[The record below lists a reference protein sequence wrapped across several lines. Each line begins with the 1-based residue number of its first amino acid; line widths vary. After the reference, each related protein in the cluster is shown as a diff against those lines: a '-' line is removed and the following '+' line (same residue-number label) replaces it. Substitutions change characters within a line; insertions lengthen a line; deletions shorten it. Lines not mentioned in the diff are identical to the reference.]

1 MDTEYAILNYIQEN
15 YKSLM
20 FDNITRVLA
29 YLGSMSM
36 IWVVLTIICLIVKKY
51 RRVGIS
57 LAANF
62 IFNAVAANVIIKTI
76 VARPRPC
83 TLNTTVELIT
93 KVPFDASF
101 PSGHTLYAFGA
112 ATIIFI
118 YNKWLGILAYIFA
131 IIMGLSRMYAY
142 VHFPTDVLFGAIFGI
157 LFAITSYIL
166 EQMIFGKKTKAP
178 AKY

>member
-1 MDTEYAILNYIQEN
+1 MDTEFAILNYIQEN
-15 YKSLM
+15 YKNLM
-20 FDNITRVLA
+20 FDNISRILA
-29 YLGSMSM
+29 FVGEMSM
-36 IWVVLTIICLIVKKY
+36 IWIVFTVICFFVKKY
-51 RRVGIS
+51 RRMSIS
-57 LAANF
+57 LSADLL
-62 IFNAVAANVIIKTI
+62 FNLIAGNIILKKI

-93 KVPFDASF
+93 KVPLDTSF

-118 YNKWLGILAYIFA
+118 YNKWLGIIAYIFA

-166 EQMIFGKKTKAP
+166 EQMIFGKRTKAP

>member
-1 MDTEYAILNYIQEN
+1 MDTEFAILNYIQDN
-15 YKSLM
+15 YKNLM
-20 FDNITRVLA
+20 FDNISRILA
-29 YLGSMSM
+29 FVGEMSM
-36 IWVVLTIICLIVKKY
+36 IWVVFTIICLFVRKY
-51 RRVGIS
+51 RRMGLS
-57 LAANF
+57 LAANL
-62 IFNAVAANVIIKTI
+62 IFNVIAANAIMKTI